1 MQTIHL
7 NETFREPTPCVATI
21 GMFDGVHRGHRF
33 VIDCLRQEAARLG
46 LPSCVITFDR
56 HPRLTLST
64 NHSPLTNHQ
73 LSTLDEKLVLLSQTG
88 IDLCVVLPFTQEMAA
103 LPAYDFMQQVL
114 KEQLKVQVL
123 LTGYDNHFGHRGER
137 AEGFDDYQR
146 YGRELGIEVKALEP
160 LSTHQS
166 PHTTHYSS
174 SLVRRLLIEGRIAEA
189 NEALGY
195 PYFVLGTVVR
205 GEHIGTNIGFPTAN
219 LQPDDANKLIPANG
233 VYAVRVRLE
242 DSLEQKHGMTNIGR
256 RPTFTPTTT
265 QQPPLTIETHILRHD
280 GVLYGQRMMVSFIHR
295 MRDEQSF
302 EGPEA
307 LVAQLR
313 QDAATAEEL
322 LNQDI
327 EE

>member
-7 NETFREPTPCVATI
+7 NETLREPTPCVATI

-56 HPRLTLST
+56 HPRLTLTGGRHST
-64 NHSPLTNHQ
+64 FNTYQ

-114 KEQLKVQVL
+114 KERLNVQVL
-123 LTGYDNHFGHRGER
+123 LTGYDNHFGHHGEKP
-137 AEGFDDYQR
+137 EGFDDYCR
-146 YGRELGIEVKALEP
+146 YGRELGIEVKGLKALNGKGNDNF
-160 LSTHQS
+160 
-166 PHTTHYSS
+166 SS
-174 SLVRRLLIEGRIAEA
+174 SLIRSLLNEGRIDEA
-189 NEALGY
+189 NKALGY
-195 PYFVLGTVVR
+195 PYFVMGTVVR

-219 LQPDDANKLIPANG
+219 LQPDDANKLIPSNG
-233 VYAVRVRLE
+233 VYAVKVRLE
-242 DSLEQKHGMTNIGR
+242 NSLEQKHGMTNIGR
-256 RPTFTPTTT
+256 RPTFSTSTTMT
-265 QQPPLTIETHILRHD
+265 TIETHILRHE
-280 GVLYGQRMMVSFIHR
+280 GVLYGQRMIISFIYR
-295 MRDEQSF
+295 MRDEQPF
-302 EGPEA
+302 DGLEA
-307 LVAQLR
+307 LTAQLR
-313 QDAATAEEL
+313 QDAVTAEKL

>member
-64 NHSPLTNHQ
+64 NHSPLANHQ
-73 LSTLDEKLVLLSQTG
+73 LSTLDEKLVLLSM
-88 IDLCVVLPFTQEMAA
+88 LVVGSGFFLAGVALAYAKTLPM
-103 LPAYDFMQQVL
+103 V
-114 KEQLKVQVL
+114 VVVL

-160 LSTHQS
+160 LTTNHS

-174 SLVRRLLIEGRIAEA
+174 SLIRRLLIEGRIAEA

-195 PYFVLGTVVR
+195 PYLVLGTVIR

-219 LQPDDANKLIPANG
+219 LQPDGANKLIPANG

-256 RPTFTPTTT
+256 RPTFSPTTI